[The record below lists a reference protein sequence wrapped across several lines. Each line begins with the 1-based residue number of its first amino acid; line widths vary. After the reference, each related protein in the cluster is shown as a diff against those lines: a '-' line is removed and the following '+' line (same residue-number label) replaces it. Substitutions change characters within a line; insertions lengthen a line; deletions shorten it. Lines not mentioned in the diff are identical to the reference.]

1 MPAPLLTN
9 GNVIQYLD
17 EVLGMK
23 IPEVVVTHAV
33 DKVSGYEAA
42 LTAAGYSHN
51 DMVLIELYSAVIIS
65 AAGSPRVINS
75 QSGPVA
81 SRSFQNDAKALTAL
95 RRALGALDTA
105 GVMVDAVGP
114 DPSVGSLFLVVS

>member
-33 DKVSGYEAA
+33 EKVSAYEAA
-42 LTAAGYSHN
+42 LTAAGYVHA
-51 DMVLIELYSAVIIS
+51 DMVLIELYSAVIIA
-65 AAGSPRVINS
+65 AAGSPRRIQS
-75 QSGPVA
+75 QGAPSGA
-81 SRSFQNDAKALTAL
+81 SRSFQNDAKALIAL
-95 RRALGALDTA
+95 RNALTGLDTA

-114 DPSVGSLFLVVS
+114 DPSQRTMLMVV